1 MERPEQR
8 NALRDMLRKDLETHD
23 AQIAP
28 AAICDDCIA
37 NRLDLN
43 ARQRSNHKTRGLAD
57 VPGFDRCRDAC
68 SVCGSVKLV
77 IRRT

>member
-1 MERPEQR
+1 M
-8 NALRDMLRKDLETHD
+8 KDLQAHD

-37 NRLDLN
+37 NRLDLS
-43 ARQRSNHKTRGLAD
+43 ARQRSNYKTRDLVD
-57 VPGFDRCRDAC
+57 VPGFDRGDAC
-68 SVCGSVKLV
+68 SVCRGVKLV